1 MKKLETF
8 SQHYAEFT
16 QNDLILEGMIKSLHY
31 QSEKNEEN
39 GKICE
44 IKIKNY

>member
-1 MKKLETF
+1 MKKLETL

-16 QNDLILEGMIKSLHY
+16 QNDIILEGMIKSLYY
-31 QSEKNEEN
+31 QSKNDDEN

-44 IKIKNY
+44 IKIKIY